1 MQTTLYEPCEK
12 PNYRLLVAGSS
23 TTLAGPARLSFC
35 AALLARQAFIKWG
48 QWGAT
53 RPDLFPA
60 DLCATLARLHTSAPA
75 HDFAHTRAAVEGAFR
90 RPLEELFDEFDAAP
104 VASGSIAQV
113 HRAVLSARGASG
125 SCYKSGAPD
134 KPYKPRPSPLASG
147 SNAQVH
153 RAVLSARGASGSCY
167 KPGAPDKP

>member
-1 MQTTLYEPCEK
+1 M
-12 PNYRLLVAGSS
+12 LVTGSS
-23 TTLAGPARLSFC
+23 TTLVGPACLSLRVAPF
-35 AALLARQAFIKWG
+35 AWQAFIKWG

-75 HDFAHTRAAVEGAFR
+75 HAFAHTRAAVEGAFR

-125 SCYKSGAPD
+125 SCYK
-134 KPYKPRPSPLASG
+134 
-147 SNAQVH
+147 
-153 RAVLSARGASGSCY
+153 
-167 KPGAPDKP
+167 PGARCKP

>member
-1 MQTTLYEPCEK
+1 MLLYRRNPRHPTGVAPLNPK
-12 PNYRLLVAGSS
+12 PLR
-23 TTLAGPARLSFC
+23 
-35 AALLARQAFIKWG
+35 ARQAFIKWG

-60 DLCATLARLHTSAPA
+60 DLCAVLARLHTSAPA
-75 HDFAHTRAAVEGAFR
+75 HAFAHTRAAVEGAFR

-125 SCYKSGAPD
+125 SCYK
-134 KPYKPRPSPLASG
+134 
-147 SNAQVH
+147 
-153 RAVLSARGASGSCY
+153 
-167 KPGAPDKP
+167 PGAPRTAPKPCP